1 MDILTKRALDYA
13 QQCCGY
19 REEGPAKAHLAHLG
33 REYYRLLN
41 LAEELG
47 SRLAAEITSPPTVN
61 KHMAQVA
68 LDKLQDFLPNNQ

>member
-13 QQCCGY
+13 HQCCGY
-19 REEGPAKAHLAHLG
+19 REEGPAKVHLSHLG

-47 SRLAAEITSPPTVN
+47 ARLSAELTSPPTVN
-61 KHMAQVA
+61 KHMAQMA
-68 LDKLQDFLPNNQ
+68 LDKLQDFLPNKG